1 MPQKREGFTLAQK
14 RTAFAFF
21 FVTMRGVHPS
31 LLIGSQLR
39 ALLSTQCIGSA
50 FRSGRF
56 RVGNTQ
62 CVDRSNAV
70 REDARQ
76 QCETQCAWLM
86 MDAFGVAESRTL
98 RRGGGEVAGRSPST
112 TTPKV
117 RIRDAASVRVDHAS
131 PAQAQSAAPV
141 RAPPRQSRTSRECG
155 PTAT

>member
-86 MDAFGVAESRTL
+86 MDAFGVAGEQELAS
-98 RRGGGEVAGRSPST
+98 RRGRGGWEQPLNDNAKS
-112 TTPKV
+112 
-117 RIRDAASVRVDHAS
+117 
-131 PAQAQSAAPV
+131 
-141 RAPPRQSRTSRECG
+141 
-155 PTAT
+155 